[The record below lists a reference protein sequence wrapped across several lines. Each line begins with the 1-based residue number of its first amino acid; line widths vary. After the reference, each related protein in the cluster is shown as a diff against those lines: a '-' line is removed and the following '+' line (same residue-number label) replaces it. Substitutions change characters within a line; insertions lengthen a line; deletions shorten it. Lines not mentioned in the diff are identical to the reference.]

1 MFLLFCV
8 KTFSKYKKKTPE
20 YKELSPWEYEIHM
33 LAFTFLGDGPKNS
46 VEIERTN
53 EVKGE
58 GDCSDPFG
66 NIITTISTKKNMS
79 RLGSHIVTP
88 YQAT

>member
-1 MFLLFCV
+1 
-8 KTFSKYKKKTPE
+8 
-20 YKELSPWEYEIHM
+20 M

-53 EVKGE
+53 EVKGK

-66 NIITTISTKKNMS
+66 NIITTITTKKNMS

-88 YQAT
+88 YQATLDLMSQFNGNLFAEILQVFLSKIT